1 MGHCVYCWFYV
12 LISYVACK
20 TLYIKNEI
28 HVYKS
33 ELPKT
38 HYVKKKNP
46 SICYVS
52 SRNILISCEY
62 EQIYHANVCAL
73 ITFERKEENNAQSYG
88 STL

>member
-1 MGHCVYCWFYV
+1 MFIKV
-12 LISYVACK
+12 SYQK
-20 TLYIKNEI
+20 HIMSKKN
-28 HVYKS
+28 
-33 ELPKT
+33 
-38 HYVKKKNP
+38 KNP

>member
-1 MGHCVYCWFYV
+1 MKYMFIKGSYQKHIMSKKIKIHRYV
-12 LISYVACK
+12 
-20 TLYIKNEI
+20 
-28 HVYKS
+28 
-33 ELPKT
+33 
-38 HYVKKKNP
+38 
-46 SICYVS
+46 VS